1 MKLQL
6 GDKTIDPSEV
16 RQVRRIGNHI
26 VRLELQTSETLSV
39 ICGVRSPNGD
49 NLIAYD
55 GSIDELKACIE
66 RHYKNP

>member
-16 RQVRRIGNHI
+16 QQVRRIGNYI
-26 VRLELQTSETLSV
+26 VRLELQTGETLCV
-39 ICGVRSPNGD
+39 ICGVCSPNGD

-55 GSIDELKACIE
+55 GSVDELKACIE
-66 RHYKNP
+66 RHHKNS

>member
-6 GDKTIDPSEV
+6 GDKAIDPSEV
-16 RQVRRIGNHI
+16 QQVRRIGNHI
-26 VRLELQTSETLSV
+26 VRLELQTGETLCA

-55 GSIDELKACIE
+55 GSVDELKACIE
-66 RHYKNP
+66 RHHKNS